1 MKNSFKHFFEIL
13 PEAQQIIW
21 PELKSLRNDFVLYGG
36 TAIALRFG
44 HRQSIDFDFFSEKP
58 LKHKNIVESL
68 PLIRNAEILQSE
80 KNTYT
85 VMIPVEDDYVKIS
98 FFGGIDFGR
107 VGVPELT
114 GDGNL
119 YIASLQ
125 DLLATK
131 LKVLMQRVEQ
141 KDYIDIAAL
150 LSHGLSLGIGLA
162 SSIALF
168 GKVFSIGDCLR
179 ALEYF
184 DDPNLE
190 KLEDSDKLVIQNAV
204 KDFLTAESIPKVNIR
219 SVSLSI

>member
-1 MKNSFKHFFEIL
+1 MKNSFNHFFDVL
-13 PEAQQIIW
+13 PEAQQIVW
-21 PELKSLRNDFVLYGG
+21 PELESIRDDFVLYGG
-36 TAIALRFG
+36 TAIALQFG
-44 HRQSIDFDFFSEKP
+44 HRQSNDFGFFSREP
-58 LKHKNIVESL
+58 LKHNNIVKAL
-68 PLIRNAEILQSE
+68 PLIKNAEILQSE
-80 KNTYT
+80 RNTYT
-85 VMIPVEDDYVKIS
+85 IIVPVKDDYVKIS

-150 LSHGLSLGIGLA
+150 LSHGVSLGIGLA

-184 DDPNLE
+184 EDPNLE
-190 KLEDSDKLVIQNAV
+190 KLEVSDKQIIQNAV
-204 KDFLTAESIPKVNIR
+204 KNILTTESIPKVNIM
-219 SVSLSI
+219 SDSLTI

>member
-1 MKNSFKHFFEIL
+1 MV
-13 PEAQQIIW
+13 
-21 PELKSLRNDFVLYGG
+21 R
-36 TAIALRFG
+36 
-44 HRQSIDFDFFSEKP
+44 
-58 LKHKNIVESL
+58 SL
-68 PLIRNAEILQSE
+68 PLIKNAEILQSE

-85 VMIPVEDDYVKIS
+85 VMIPVKDDYVKIS

-107 VGVPELT
+107 VGAPEIT

-125 DLLATK
+125 DLMATK

-150 LSHGLSLGIGLA
+150 LEHGVSLGIGLA

-168 GKVFSIGDCLR
+168 GKVFSVSDCLR

-184 DDPNLE
+184 EDPNL
-190 KLEDSDKLVIQNAV
+190 KNLPDSDKCVIKAAV
-204 KDFLTAESIPKVNIR
+204 KKILTTESIANIQIQ
-219 SVSLSI
+219 STSLFI

>member
-1 MKNSFKHFFEIL
+1 MNDSFDHFFSIL
-13 PEAQQIIW
+13 PSAQKIIW
-21 PELKSLRNDFVLYGG
+21 PELKSIRDDFVLYGG

-44 HRQSIDFDFFSEKP
+44 HRQSVDFDFFTEKP
-58 LKHKNIVESL
+58 LHHKKIVRSL
-68 PLIRNAEILQSE
+68 PLIENAEILQSE

-85 VMIPVEDDYVKIS
+85 VMVPVKDDYVKIS

-107 VGVPELT
+107 VGIPEIT

-125 DLLATK
+125 DLMATK

-150 LSHGLSLGIGLA
+150 LEHGVSLGIGLA

-168 GKVFSIGDCLR
+168 GKVFSVSDCLR

-184 DDPNLE
+184 EDPNL
-190 KLEDSDKLVIQNAV
+190 KNLLDSDKCVIKDAV
-204 KDFLTAESIPKVNIR
+204 KKILTTESIANIQIR
-219 SVSLSI
+219 STSLFI